1 MGVKIAMRSRSFTDL
16 KDEVWERGVCSGCGA
31 CVAVCPADAICFDE
45 PGGSLRPRNIGYC
58 KKENDDVPCG
68 ACYDACPRT
77 GKIVREKWGDIR
89 EILSARAMTGIPR
102 MQAGGAVTAILS
114 TALEQGMI
122 DGVVTITADRL
133 TLLPQSVVLVTAGE
147 VLETAGSRYNWWVP
161 LVAALKTAVIDR
173 KLRKIAIVG
182 VPCVVRAIYHIRTS
196 DNDLLEPYGSRIR
209 LSIGLFC
216 TEIFD
221 YQVLIQDFL
230 AKKYR
235 IETTDIDRIDVRG
248 KLDITTRNK
257 EMFSIPL
264 SELKGAIRPGC
275 QYCTDFTAL
284 NSDIS
289 AGAAGSPAGYTTLI
303 VRNRLGQV
311 FVNEA
316 VTRGKLETGPAV
328 DRTAIEK
335 RAEAKMEGA
344 LEI

>member
-1 MGVKIAMRSRSFTDL
+1 MKWEDLSDHATSGIARKRTTRSLAVPATMHALGQEKSCVKMGRDQGDTLCAGDDRDP
-16 KDEVWERGVCSGCGA
+16 KDAGRWCSDCH
-31 CVAVCPADAICFDE
+31 
-45 PGGSLRPRNIGYC
+45 
-58 KKENDDVPCG
+58 
-68 ACYDACPRT
+68 
-77 GKIVREKWGDIR
+77 
-89 EILSARAMTGIPR
+89 
-102 MQAGGAVTAILS
+102 LS

-122 DGVVTITADRL
+122 DGVVTVTADRL

-182 VPCVVRAIYHIRTS
+182 VPCVIKAIYQIRTS

-209 LSIGLFC
+209 LSVGLFC

-230 AKKYR
+230 AKNYR

-264 SELKGAIRPGC
+264 SELRGAIRPGC
-275 QYCTDFTAL
+275 QYCTDFAAL
-284 NSDIS
+284 CSDIS

-303 VRNRLGQV
+303 VRTSVGQV

-328 DRTAIEK
+328 DRAAIEK